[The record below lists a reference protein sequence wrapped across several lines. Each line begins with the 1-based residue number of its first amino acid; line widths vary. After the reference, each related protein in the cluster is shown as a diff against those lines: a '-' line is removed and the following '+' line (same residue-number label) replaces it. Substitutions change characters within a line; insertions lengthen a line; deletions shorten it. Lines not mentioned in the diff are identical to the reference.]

1 MPLHTSL
8 SDCVINTLL
17 SSPCIKP
24 LQILFLFSTMQVLHL
39 LRDLK
44 SPFTLQMS
52 LCLCGVKVYYLQSY
66 KFIPNAFHRKQNSK
80 QNLSIMALK
89 FKITQA
95 CGKIIYN
102 VMVSCSH
109 KASES
114 LLVAN
119 STYTFQN
126 KYNF

>member
-95 CGKIIYN
+95 CGKN
-102 VMVSCSH
+102 LQCNG
-109 KASES
+109 
-114 LLVAN
+114 LLFPQSFREPISSKFNIHFPKQV
-119 STYTFQN
+119 
-126 KYNF
+126 